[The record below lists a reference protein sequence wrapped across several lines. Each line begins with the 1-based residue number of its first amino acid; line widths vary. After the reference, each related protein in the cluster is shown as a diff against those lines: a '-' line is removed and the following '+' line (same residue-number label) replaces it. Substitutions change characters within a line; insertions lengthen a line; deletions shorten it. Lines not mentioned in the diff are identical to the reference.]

1 MFQGFLPPPPHLPL
15 SGSTTK
21 KKWKHLSVNILVL
34 IFINT
39 QSFGINKFLN
49 TRRRFQTRH
58 RNWLNLISD
67 LLDNPVS
74 LFCRNSIGNKNNYIF
89 YNFERKKFR
98 YGKKRDIHLQRY
110 LAFPACLC
118 VFLLNYWN
126 YWKGVFFAFVPSS
139 PSFSY
144 SFSARYNI
152 IIKTSCSFLE

>member
-1 MFQGFLPPPPHLPL
+1 MEILKLPFLVFQGFFPPPPHLPL

-74 LFCRNSIGNKNNYIF
+74 LFCRNSKAIRIIIF
-89 YNFERKKFR
+89 FIILKKKIQIWEKKF
-98 YGKKRDIHLQRY
+98 KRDPIKKSKFRPWHT
-110 LAFPACLC
+110 
-118 VFLLNYWN
+118 NW
-126 YWKGVFFAFVPSS
+126 FAPNKITEAKIV
-139 PSFSY
+139 
-144 SFSARYNI
+144 NN
-152 IIKTSCSFLE
+152 